1 MSESSESV
9 YSSSTSSSSSSSSGM
24 DCPAILSIIAC
35 RGVMAFFFF
44 TILFFLLFSLGAE
57 GGMSA
62 NRTLRPACLSPLS
75 SSLPFSL
82 SSSCRSTIILLST
95 SPPSSLSPSLSSSE
109 SLSSSSPSSP
119 SLSLP
124 LSLSPPISI
133 VSMAF
138 SMSEAWLDASASAA
152 NWALREAY
160 SART

>member
-82 SSSCRSTIILLST
+82 SSSIILLST

-138 SMSEAWLDASASAA
+138 SMSEAWLDGSASAA

-160 SART
+160 IART